1 MKKFLTAVVV
11 FIIFSAATV
20 HAEIKTYTG
29 VGEYLLTEETLA
41 FGKNQAEISAERD
54 ILDKICLYV
63 KGQSLM
69 IDNELDNDEVIT
81 ISAGILHVTDTK
93 FSIEDV
99 TEGLLVK
106 AFVTA
111 EIDTDE
117 LESLLEREIK
127 ARSAKK

>member
-1 MKKFLTAVVV
+1 MKKFLTVVAA
-11 FIIFSAATV
+11 FIIFSAAAA
-20 HAEIKTYTG
+20 HAEIKTYSG
-29 VGEYLLTEETLA
+29 VGEYLMTTETVDFAKHEAELA
-41 FGKNQAEISAERD
+41 AERYILEQVSVYVKHHASMTDHELDEAEI
-54 ILDKICLYV
+54 
-63 KGQSLM
+63 
-69 IDNELDNDEVIT
+69 IT
-81 ISAGILHVTDTK
+81 IGAGILHVTDTK